1 MIGLILGNI
10 MVVLGVFSII
20 KGKLP
25 LIKRYNGVKNIKLHS
40 RIEGTAILLVGIMLI
55 FQCFISLGNVEIVII
70 ILSICI
76 FSFCSINVFITI
88 TTFFFVVF
96 IIIHYNVFVNMFLRK
111 ANVFEL
117 F

>member
-40 RIEGTAILLVGIMLI
+40 RIEGTAIWKSSYFGRLWFWSRTFMGDD
-55 FQCFISLGNVEIVII
+55 S
-70 ILSICI
+70 
-76 FSFCSINVFITI
+76 FS
-88 TTFFFVVF
+88 
-96 IIIHYNVFVNMFLRK
+96 YR
-111 ANVFEL
+111 
-117 F
+117 

>member
-25 LIKRYNGVKNIKLHS
+25 LIKRYNGVKKHIKLHS

-76 FSFCSINVFITI
+76 FSLILEIALKVI
-88 TTFFFVVF
+88 
-96 IIIHYNVFVNMFLRK
+96 
-111 ANVFEL
+111 
-117 F
+117 

>member
-76 FSFCSINVFITI
+76 FLLEKNRDENKVFFILSLCL
-88 TTFFFVVF
+88 FFV
-96 IIIHYNVFVNMFLRK
+96 IIYLEF
-111 ANVFEL
+111 
-117 F
+117 

>member
-40 RIEGTAILLVGIMLI
+40 RIMLI

-76 FSFCSINVFITI
+76 FSLILEIALKVI
-88 TTFFFVVF
+88 
-96 IIIHYNVFVNMFLRK
+96 
-111 ANVFEL
+111 
-117 F
+117 

>member
-40 RIEGTAILLVGIMLI
+40 RIEGTALLLVGSVLI
-55 FQCFISLGNVEIVII
+55 FQCFVSMGDVELVIS
-70 ILSICI
+70 ILLICI
-76 FSFCSINVFITI
+76 FS
-88 TTFFFVVF
+88 
-96 IIIHYNVFVNMFLRK
+96 
-111 ANVFEL
+111 
-117 F
+117 